1 MSDAL
6 PADQAVR
13 NLIFAYAEAVDGGDF
28 AAVGALF
35 AHGDFVGSGAALT
48 GDAVARMFEK
58 TIIRYDDGTPR
69 TKHVTT
75 NVAIELDRATATAKS
90 YFTVMQA
97 TPELPFQAIC
107 AGRYDDRFE
116 LHDAHWRFAE
126 RRITLELVGDVA
138 HHLRRPGTLPPHL
151 RPATSR

>member
-35 AHGDFVGSGAALT
+35 AHGDFVSSGATLT
-48 GDAVARMFEK
+48 GGAVARMFEK
-58 TIIRYDDGTPR
+58 TIILYDDGTPR

-75 NVAIELDRATATAKS
+75 NVAVELDAASGTAAAKS

-116 LHDAHWRFAE
+116 QHDGHWRFAE
-126 RRITLELVGDVA
+126 RRITLELVGNVA
-138 HHLRRPGTLPPHL
+138 HHLSRPDKLPAHL
-151 RPATSR
+151 RP